1 MDVILPLLDG
11 VSATKLMRKTDK
23 ETPIV
28 CLASTTNVVDLER
41 YKRSGMCIKVLLW
54 YQWLLI
60 C

>member
-11 VSATKLMRKTDK
+11 VSATKLMRETDK

-28 CLASTTNVVDLER
+28 CLASTTNDVDLDR
-41 YKRSGMCIKVLLW
+41 YKRSGRHIKL
-54 YQWLLI
+54 